1 MEKFVING
9 GKPLKGS
16 VHISGAKNAA
26 VAILPAV
33 LLCDE
38 PCVVENLPE
47 ISDVATLLRAIKQ
60 LGADVRAINKST
72 VEIDPR
78 PANSFVI
85 DKKNAGGGK
94 PENVRLLER
103 YYAILTADEVM
114 DGFHLQA
121 ISITKKLLRKKR
133 RSFFVIEIACRW
145 NPSITS
151 SAVKIA

>member
-33 LLCDE
+33 LLSDN
-38 PCVVENLPE
+38 PCVIENLPE

-60 LGADVRAINKST
+60 LGAEVRVINKST

-78 PANSFVI
+78 HANLFVI
-85 DKKNAGGGK
+85 DKNMA
-94 PENVRLLER
+94 
-103 YYAILTADEVM
+103 
-114 DGFHLQA
+114 
-121 ISITKKLLRKKR
+121 
-133 RSFFVIEIACRW
+133 
-145 NPSITS
+145 
-151 SAVKIA
+151 